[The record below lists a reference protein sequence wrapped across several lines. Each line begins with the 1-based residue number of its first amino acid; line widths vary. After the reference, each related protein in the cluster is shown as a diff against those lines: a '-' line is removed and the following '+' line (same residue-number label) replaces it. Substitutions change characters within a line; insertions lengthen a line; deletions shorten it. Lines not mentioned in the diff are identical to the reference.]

1 MKGYKKVFYANE
13 NKVGLA
19 MCLSDKM
26 DFKAKS
32 IPKDKKGII

>member
-1 MKGYKKVFYANE
+1 MRGYKKMFYANE
-13 NKVGLA
+13 NKVGVA
-19 MCLSDKM
+19 MFISDKM